1 MIKYI
6 SKRLWQSGVLAF
18 IMSLIVFFG
27 MYVVGDPVEMLA
39 DDEFTEE
46 DKIELAIELGL
57 DKPLH
62 EQYLNFAGDII
73 RGDFGI
79 SFVHNRPVLDLIIER
94 LPATLEIALLA
105 MVIGLSIG
113 ISLGVYSGIKG
124 NSKTSRMISFFS
136 TIGYSTPNFWQALL
150 LILLFAVFLKWLPAS
165 GRGLTNSLF
174 GIEWSLLSID
184 GIQHM
189 ILPAVNLAIY
199 KICMQARLAR
209 SGTQEILYQEYM
221 MFARAKG
228 ISRNRIIRRHLLRN
242 ILIPIVT
249 ITGLEVGGLIA
260 FSTVTETIFAW
271 PGIGKLLLDS
281 IHMVDRPVVVAYLI
295 LITLMFVFI
304 NFVVDVMYAFLDPRI
319 RYQK

>member
-1 MIKYI
+1 MISYI
-6 SKRLWQSGVLAF
+6 TKRLWQSGLLAL
-18 IMSLIVFFG
+18 IMSLIVFLG
-27 MYVVGDPVEMLA
+27 MYVVGDPVEMLSEE
-39 DDEFTEE
+39 DWTEE

-73 RGDFGI
+73 RGDFGV
-79 SFVHNRPVLDLIIER
+79 SFVHNRPVLDLIVER
-94 LPATLEIALLA
+94 LPATLEIAVLA
-105 MVIGLSIG
+105 MIIGLSVG
-113 ISLGVYSGIKG
+113 IPLGIYSGIKN
-124 NSKTSRMISFFS
+124 NSRGSRVISFFS
-136 TIGYSTPNFWQALL
+136 TIGYSTPNFWQAIL
-150 LILLFAVFLKWLPAS
+150 LIMVFAVFLKWLPAS
-165 GRGLTNSLF
+165 GRGLTNSMF
-174 GIEWSLLSID
+174 GIEWAWLSID
-184 GIQHM
+184 GVRHM
-189 ILPAVNLAIY
+189 ARPAINLAIY
-199 KICMQARLAR
+199 KICMQQRLAK

-221 MFARAKG
+221 TFARAKG

-260 FSTVTETIFAW
+260 FSTVTETIFSW

-304 NFVVDVMYAFLDPRI
+304 NFVVDIMYAFLDPRI
-319 RYQK
+319 RHQK

>member
-6 SKRLWQSGVLAF
+6 LKRFWQSGILAI

-27 MYVVGDPVEMLA
+27 MYVVGDPVEMLS
-39 DDEFTEE
+39 DEDWTEQ

-62 EQYLNFAGDII
+62 EQYLNFAGDIVK
-73 RGDFGI
+73 GDFGI
-79 SFVHNRPVLDLIIER
+79 SFVHNRPVLDLIVER
-94 LPATLEIALLA
+94 LPATLEVALLA
-105 MVIGLSIG
+105 MVIGLCIG
-113 ISLGVYSGIKG
+113 IPLGIYSGIKG
-124 NSKTSRMISFFS
+124 NSRGPRIISFFT
-136 TIGYSTPNFWQALL
+136 TIGYSTPNFWQAIL
-150 LILLFAVFLKWLPAS
+150 LILVFAVFLQWLPAS
-165 GRGLTNSLF
+165 GRGDTNAMF

-184 GIQHM
+184 GLRHM
-189 ILPAVNLAIY
+189 ALPAINLAIY
-199 KICMQARLAR
+199 KICMQSRLAR

-221 MFARAKG
+221 TFARAKG
-228 ISRNRIIRRHLLRN
+228 ITRNRIIRRHLLRN

-249 ITGLEVGGLIA
+249 ITGLEIGGLIA
-260 FSTVTETIFAW
+260 FSTVTETVFAW

-304 NFVVDVMYAFLDPRI
+304 NFIVDVLYAFLDPRI
-319 RYQK
+319 RHQK

>member
-6 SKRLWQSGVLAF
+6 SRRLWQSGVLAF

-39 DDEFTEE
+39 DDDFTEE

-113 ISLGVYSGIKG
+113 ISLGIYSGIKG
-124 NSKTSRMISFFS
+124 NSKASRIISFFA

>member
-6 SKRLWQSGVLAF
+6 SRRLWQSGVLAF

-39 DDEFTEE
+39 DDDFTEE

-105 MVIGLSIG
+105 MIIGLSIG
-113 ISLGVYSGIKG
+113 ISLGIYSGIKG
-124 NSKTSRMISFFS
+124 NSKGSRIISFFS

>member
-1 MIKYI
+1 MISYI
-6 SKRLWQSGVLAF
+6 TKRLWQSGLLAL
-18 IMSLIVFFG
+18 IMSLIVFLG
-27 MYVVGDPVEMLA
+27 MYVVGDPVEMLSEE
-39 DDEFTEE
+39 DWTEE

-73 RGDFGI
+73 RGDFGV
-79 SFVHNRPVLDLIIER
+79 SFVHNRPVLDLIVER
-94 LPATLEIALLA
+94 LPATLEIAVLA
-105 MVIGLSIG
+105 MIIGLSVG
-113 ISLGVYSGIKG
+113 IPLGIYSGIKN
-124 NSKTSRMISFFS
+124 NSRGSRVISFFS
-136 TIGYSTPNFWQALL
+136 TIGYSTPNFWQAIL
-150 LILLFAVFLKWLPAS
+150 LIMVFAVFLQWLPAS
-165 GRGLTNSLF
+165 GRGLTNSMF
-174 GIEWSLLSID
+174 GIEWAWLSID
-184 GIQHM
+184 GLRHM
-189 ILPAVNLAIY
+189 ALPAINLAIY
-199 KICMQARLAR
+199 KICMQQRLAK

-221 MFARAKG
+221 TFARAKG

-260 FSTVTETIFAW
+260 FSTVTETIFSW

-304 NFVVDVMYAFLDPRI
+304 NFVVDIMYAFLDPRI
-319 RYQK
+319 RHQK

>member
-1 MIKYI
+1 MISYI
-6 SKRLWQSGVLAF
+6 TKRLWQSGLLAL
-18 IMSLIVFFG
+18 IMSLIVFLG
-27 MYVVGDPVEMLA
+27 MYVVGDPVEMLSEE
-39 DDEFTEE
+39 DWTEE

-73 RGDFGI
+73 RGDFGV
-79 SFVHNRPVLDLIIER
+79 SFVHNRPVLDLIVER
-94 LPATLEIALLA
+94 LPATLEIAVLA
-105 MVIGLSIG
+105 MIIGLSVG
-113 ISLGVYSGIKG
+113 IPLGIYSGIKN
-124 NSKTSRMISFFS
+124 NSRGSRVISFFS
-136 TIGYSTPNFWQALL
+136 TIGYSTPNFWQAIL
-150 LILLFAVFLKWLPAS
+150 LIMVFAVFLQWLPAS
-165 GRGLTNSLF
+165 GRGLTNSMF
-174 GIEWSLLSID
+174 GIEWAWLSLNGL
-184 GIQHM
+184 QHM
-189 ILPAVNLAIY
+189 ALPAINLAIY
-199 KICMQARLAR
+199 KICMQQRLAK

-221 MFARAKG
+221 TFARAKG

-260 FSTVTETIFAW
+260 FSTVTETIFSW

-304 NFVVDVMYAFLDPRI
+304 NFVVDIMYAFLDPRI
-319 RYQK
+319 RHQK

>member
-1 MIKYI
+1 MISYI
-6 SKRLWQSGVLAF
+6 TKRLWQSGLLAL
-18 IMSLIVFFG
+18 IMSLIVFLG
-27 MYVVGDPVEMLA
+27 MYVVGDPVEMLSEE
-39 DDEFTEE
+39 DWTEE

-73 RGDFGI
+73 RGDFGV
-79 SFVHNRPVLDLIIER
+79 SFVHNRPVLDLIVER
-94 LPATLEIALLA
+94 LPATLEIAVLA
-105 MVIGLSIG
+105 MIIGLSVG
-113 ISLGVYSGIKG
+113 IPLGIYSGIKN
-124 NSKTSRMISFFS
+124 NSRGSRIISFFS
-136 TIGYSTPNFWQALL
+136 TIGYSTPNFWQAIL
-150 LILLFAVFLKWLPAS
+150 LIMVFAVFLKWLPAS
-165 GRGLTNSLF
+165 GRGLTNSMF
-174 GIEWSLLSID
+174 GIEWAWLSID
-184 GIQHM
+184 GLRHM
-189 ILPAVNLAIY
+189 ALPAINLAIY
-199 KICMQARLAR
+199 KICMQQRLAK

-221 MFARAKG
+221 TFARAKG

-260 FSTVTETIFAW
+260 FSTVTETIFSW

-304 NFVVDVMYAFLDPRI
+304 NFVVDIMYAFLDPRI
-319 RYQK
+319 RHQK

>member
-39 DDEFTEE
+39 DDDFTEE

-62 EQYLNFAGDII
+62 EQYFNFAGDII

-113 ISLGVYSGIKG
+113 ISLGIYSGIKG
-124 NSKTSRMISFFS
+124 NSKTSRIISFFS

-150 LILLFAVFLKWLPAS
+150 LILFFAVFLKWLPAS

-304 NFVVDVMYAFLDPRI
+304 NFVVDILYAFLDPRI

>member
-6 SKRLWQSGVLAF
+6 SRRLWQSGVLAF

-39 DDEFTEE
+39 DDDFTEE

-113 ISLGVYSGIKG
+113 ISLGIYSGIKV
-124 NSKTSRMISFFS
+124 NSKASRIISFFS

>member
-1 MIKYI
+1 MISYI
-6 SKRLWQSGVLAF
+6 TKRLWQSGLLAL
-18 IMSLIVFFG
+18 IMSLIVFLG
-27 MYVVGDPVEMLA
+27 MYVVGDPVEMLSEE
-39 DDEFTEE
+39 DWTEE

-73 RGDFGI
+73 RGDFGV
-79 SFVHNRPVLDLIIER
+79 SFVHNRPVLDLIVER
-94 LPATLEIALLA
+94 LPATLEIAVLA
-105 MVIGLSIG
+105 MIIGLSVG
-113 ISLGVYSGIKG
+113 IPLGIYSGIKN
-124 NSKTSRMISFFS
+124 NSRGSRVISFFS
-136 TIGYSTPNFWQALL
+136 TIGYSTPNFWQAIL
-150 LILLFAVFLKWLPAS
+150 LIMVFAVFLQWLPAS
-165 GRGLTNSLF
+165 GRGLTNSMF
-174 GIEWSLLSID
+174 GIEWAWLSID
-184 GIQHM
+184 GLRHM
-189 ILPAVNLAIY
+189 ALPAINLAIY
-199 KICMQARLAR
+199 KICMQQRLAK

-221 MFARAKG
+221 TFARAKG

-260 FSTVTETIFAW
+260 FSTVTETIFSW

-319 RYQK
+319 RHQK

>member
-6 SKRLWQSGVLAF
+6 LKRFWQSGILAI

-27 MYVVGDPVEMLA
+27 MYVVGDPVEMLS
-39 DDEFTEE
+39 DEDWTEQ

-62 EQYLNFAGDII
+62 EQYLSFAGDIVK
-73 RGDFGI
+73 GDFGI
-79 SFVHNRPVLDLIIER
+79 SFVHNRPVLDLIVER
-94 LPATLEIALLA
+94 LPATLEVALLA
-105 MVIGLSIG
+105 MVIGLCIG
-113 ISLGVYSGIKG
+113 IPLGIYSGIKG
-124 NSKTSRMISFFS
+124 NSRGPRIISFFT
-136 TIGYSTPNFWQALL
+136 TIGYSTPNFWQAIL
-150 LILLFAVFLKWLPAS
+150 LILVFAVFFQWLPAS
-165 GRGLTNSLF
+165 GRGDTNLMF

-184 GIQHM
+184 GLQHM
-189 ILPAVNLAIY
+189 ALPAINLAIY
-199 KICMQARLAR
+199 KICMQSRLAR

-221 MFARAKG
+221 TFARAKG
-228 ISRNRIIRRHLLRN
+228 ITRNRIIRRHLLRN

-249 ITGLEVGGLIA
+249 ITGLEIGGLIA
-260 FSTVTETIFAW
+260 FSTVTETVFAW

-304 NFVVDVMYAFLDPRI
+304 NFIVDVLYAFLDPRI
-319 RYQK
+319 RHQK

>member
-6 SKRLWQSGVLAF
+6 LKRFWQSGILAL

-27 MYVVGDPVEMLA
+27 MYVVGDPVEMLS
-39 DDEFTEE
+39 DEDWTEQ

-62 EQYLNFAGDII
+62 EQYLNFAGDIVQ
-73 RGDFGI
+73 GDFGV
-79 SFVHNRPVLDLIIER
+79 SFVYNRPVLDLIVER
-94 LPATLEIALLA
+94 LPATLEVALLA

-113 ISLGVYSGIKG
+113 IPLGIYSGIKG
-124 NSKTSRMISFFS
+124 NSRGPRIISFFT
-136 TIGYSTPNFWQALL
+136 TIGYSTPNFWQAIL
-150 LILLFAVFLKWLPAS
+150 LILVFAVFLQWLPAS
-165 GRGLTNSLF
+165 GRGLTNPMF
-174 GIEWSLLSID
+174 GIEWSILSID
-184 GIQHM
+184 GLQHM
-189 ILPAVNLAIY
+189 ALPAINLAIY
-199 KICMQARLAR
+199 KICMQSRLAR

-221 MFARAKG
+221 TFARAKG
-228 ISRNRIIRRHLLRN
+228 ITRNRIIRRHLLRN

-249 ITGLEVGGLIA
+249 ITGLEIGGLIA
-260 FSTVTETIFAW
+260 FSTVTETVFAW

-304 NFVVDVMYAFLDPRI
+304 NFIVDIMYAFLDPRI
-319 RYQK
+319 RHQK

>member
-6 SKRLWQSGVLAF
+6 SRRLWQSGVLAF

-39 DDEFTEE
+39 DDDFTEE

-113 ISLGVYSGIKG
+113 ISLGIYSGIKG
-124 NSKTSRMISFFS
+124 NSKTSRIISFFS

>member
-1 MIKYI
+1 
-6 SKRLWQSGVLAF
+6 
-18 IMSLIVFFG
+18 
-27 MYVVGDPVEMLA
+27 
-39 DDEFTEE
+39 
-46 DKIELAIELGL
+46 
-57 DKPLH
+57 
-62 EQYLNFAGDII
+62 
-73 RGDFGI
+73 
-79 SFVHNRPVLDLIIER
+79 
-94 LPATLEIALLA
+94 
-105 MVIGLSIG
+105 
-113 ISLGVYSGIKG
+113 
-124 NSKTSRMISFFS
+124 
-136 TIGYSTPNFWQALL
+136 
-150 LILLFAVFLKWLPAS
+150 
-165 GRGLTNSLF
+165 
-174 GIEWSLLSID
+174 
-184 GIQHM
+184 M

-228 ISRNRIIRRHLLRN
+228 IGRNRIIRRHLLRN

-304 NFVVDVMYAFLDPRI
+304 NFVVDILYAFLDPRI

>member
-6 SKRLWQSGVLAF
+6 SRRLWQSGVLAF

-39 DDEFTEE
+39 DDDFTEE

-105 MVIGLSIG
+105 MIIGLSIG
-113 ISLGVYSGIKG
+113 ISLGIYSGIKG
-124 NSKTSRMISFFS
+124 NSKTSRIISFFS

>member
-6 SKRLWQSGVLAF
+6 IKRLWQSGILAF

-27 MYVVGDPVEMLA
+27 MYVVGDPVEMLS
-39 DDEFTEE
+39 DEDWTEE

-62 EQYLNFAGDII
+62 EQYLNFAGDIVK
-73 RGDFGI
+73 GDFGV
-79 SFVHNRPVLDLIIER
+79 SFVYNRPVLDLIIER
-94 LPATLEIALLA
+94 LPATIEIALLA
-105 MVIGLSIG
+105 MVIGLGIG
-113 ISLGVYSGIKG
+113 IPLGIYSGIKG
-124 NSKTSRMISFFS
+124 NSWGTRLISFFT
-136 TIGYSTPNFWQALL
+136 TIGYSTPNFWQAIL
-150 LILLFAVFLKWLPAS
+150 LILIFAVFLQWLPAS
-165 GRGLTNSLF
+165 GRGLTNPMF

-184 GIQHM
+184 GLKHM
-189 ILPAVNLAIY
+189 ALPAINLAIY
-199 KICMQARLAR
+199 KICMQSRLAR

-221 MFARAKG
+221 TFARAKG
-228 ISRNRIIRRHLLRN
+228 ITRNRIIRRHLLRN

-249 ITGLEVGGLIA
+249 ITGLEIGGLIA
-260 FSTVTETIFAW
+260 FSTVTETVFAW

-304 NFVVDVMYAFLDPRI
+304 NFIVDVLYAFLDPRI

>member
-1 MIKYI
+1 MIRYI

-39 DDEFTEE
+39 DDDFTEE

-113 ISLGVYSGIKG
+113 ISLGIYSGIKG
-124 NSKTSRMISFFS
+124 NSKASRLISFFL
-136 TIGYSTPNFWQALL
+136 Q
-150 LILLFAVFLKWLPAS
+150 
-165 GRGLTNSLF
+165 
-174 GIEWSLLSID
+174 
-184 GIQHM
+184 
-189 ILPAVNLAIY
+189 
-199 KICMQARLAR
+199 
-209 SGTQEILYQEYM
+209 
-221 MFARAKG
+221 
-228 ISRNRIIRRHLLRN
+228 
-242 ILIPIVT
+242 
-249 ITGLEVGGLIA
+249 
-260 FSTVTETIFAW
+260 
-271 PGIGKLLLDS
+271 
-281 IHMVDRPVVVAYLI
+281 
-295 LITLMFVFI
+295 
-304 NFVVDVMYAFLDPRI
+304 
-319 RYQK
+319 

>member
-6 SKRLWQSGVLAF
+6 SRRLWQSGVLAF

-39 DDEFTEE
+39 DDDFTEE

-62 EQYLNFAGDII
+62 EQYFNFAGDII

-113 ISLGVYSGIKG
+113 ISLGIYSGIKG
-124 NSKTSRMISFFS
+124 NSKTSRIISFFS

>member
-6 SKRLWQSGVLAF
+6 SRRLWQSGVLAF

-39 DDEFTEE
+39 DDDFTEE

-113 ISLGVYSGIKG
+113 ISLGIYSGIKG
-124 NSKTSRMISFFS
+124 NSKASRIIRFFS

-319 RYQK
+319 RYQT

>member
-6 SKRLWQSGVLAF
+6 IKRLWQSGILAF

-27 MYVVGDPVEMLA
+27 MYVVGDPVEMLS
-39 DDEFTEE
+39 DEDWTEE

-62 EQYLNFAGDII
+62 EQYLNFAGDIVK
-73 RGDFGI
+73 GDFGV
-79 SFVHNRPVLDLIIER
+79 SFVYNRPVLDLIIER
-94 LPATLEIALLA
+94 LPATIEIALLA
-105 MVIGLSIG
+105 MVIGLGIG
-113 ISLGVYSGIKG
+113 IPLGIYSGIKG
-124 NSKTSRMISFFS
+124 NSWGTRFISFFT
-136 TIGYSTPNFWQALL
+136 TIGYSTPNFWQAIL
-150 LILLFAVFLKWLPAS
+150 LILIFAVFLQWLPAS
-165 GRGLTNSLF
+165 GRGLTNPMF

-184 GIQHM
+184 GLQHM
-189 ILPAVNLAIY
+189 ALPAINLAIY
-199 KICMQARLAR
+199 KICMQSRLAR

-221 MFARAKG
+221 TFARAKG
-228 ISRNRIIRRHLLRN
+228 ITRNRIIRRHLLRN

-249 ITGLEVGGLIA
+249 ITGLEIGGLIA
-260 FSTVTETIFAW
+260 FSTVTETVFAW

-304 NFVVDVMYAFLDPRI
+304 NFIVDVLYAFLDPRI